1 MFDATFFV
9 ALSFILFVIFVLWA
23 GLPSTIIKSLD
34 DRSEKIKKE
43 LDDARI
49 LHEEAQ
55 KLLATEK
62 RKLEQCDAEVEEILK
77 QASDQAALITEKSK
91 KEICLY
97 KKPAVYMSVKGSWK
111 ITWNENTLI
120 LNSGDTI
127 TFPESLEHNLESSM
141 TGEAALYR
149 IIATDDPAGPTWRQ

>member
-9 ALSFILFVIFVLWA
+9 ALSFILFVVFVVWA

-34 DRSEKIKKE
+34 DRSKQIKKE
-43 LDDARI
+43 LDEARI

-77 QASDQAALITEKSK
+77 QASEQAALITEKSNNLL
-91 KEICLY
+91 KEEIQRKQKQADL
-97 KKPAVYMSVKGSWK
+97 KIAQARDEAVREVKAKAS
-111 ITWNENTLI
+111 EL
-120 LNSGDTI
+120 
-127 TFPESLEHNLESSM
+127 SL
-141 TGEAALYR
+141 
-149 IIATDDPAGPTWRQ
+149 IIAKEYLKENIDDNVASDLIDKSISDLKDNL

>member
-9 ALSFILFVIFVLWA
+9 ALSFILFVVFVVWA

-34 DRSEKIKKE
+34 DRSKQIKKE
-43 LDDARI
+43 LDEARI

-77 QASDQAALITEKSK
+77 QASEQAALITEKSNNLL
-91 KEICLY
+91 KEEIQRKQKQADL
-97 KKPAVYMSVKGSWK
+97 K
-111 ITWNENTLI
+111 IAQARDEAIKEVRAKASELSLVIAKEYLKENIDDKIASELI
-120 LNSGDTI
+120 DKSISDLKN
-127 TFPESLEHNLESSM
+127 NL
-141 TGEAALYR
+141 
-149 IIATDDPAGPTWRQ
+149 

>member
-9 ALSFILFVIFVLWA
+9 ALSFVLFVVFVVWA

-34 DRSEKIKKE
+34 DRSKQIKKE
-43 LDDARI
+43 LDEARI

-77 QASDQAALITEKSK
+77 QASEQAALITEKSNNLL
-91 KEICLY
+91 KEEIQRKQKQADL
-97 KKPAVYMSVKGSWK
+97 K
-111 ITWNENTLI
+111 IAQARDEAIKEVRAKASELSLVIAKEYLKENIDDKIASELI
-120 LNSGDTI
+120 DKSISDLKN
-127 TFPESLEHNLESSM
+127 NL
-141 TGEAALYR
+141 
-149 IIATDDPAGPTWRQ
+149 

>member
-9 ALSFILFVIFVLWA
+9 ALSFVLFVVFVVWA

-34 DRSEKIKKE
+34 DRSEQIKKE
-43 LDDARI
+43 LDEARI

-77 QASDQAALITEKSK
+77 QASEQAALITEKSNK
-91 KEICLY
+91 LLKEEIQRKQKQADL
-97 KKPAVYMSVKGSWK
+97 KIAQARDEAVREVKAKAS
-111 ITWNENTLI
+111 EL
-120 LNSGDTI
+120 
-127 TFPESLEHNLESSM
+127 SL
-141 TGEAALYR
+141 
-149 IIATDDPAGPTWRQ
+149 IIAKEYLKENIDDNVASDLIDKSISDLKDNL

>member
-9 ALSFILFVIFVLWA
+9 ALSFVLFVIFVFWA

-34 DRSEKIKKE
+34 DRSEQIKKE
-43 LDDARI
+43 LDEARI

-77 QASDQAALITEKSK
+77 QASEQAALITEKSNNLL
-91 KEICLY
+91 KEEIQRKQKQADL
-97 KKPAVYMSVKGSWK
+97 KIAQARDEAVREVKAKAS
-111 ITWNENTLI
+111 EL
-120 LNSGDTI
+120 
-127 TFPESLEHNLESSM
+127 SL
-141 TGEAALYR
+141 
-149 IIATDDPAGPTWRQ
+149 IIAKEYLKENIDDNVASDLIDKSISDLKDNL

>member
-9 ALSFILFVIFVLWA
+9 ALSFVLFVIFVIWA

-43 LDDARI
+43 LDEARI

-77 QASDQAALITEKSK
+77 QASEQAALITEKSNNLL
-91 KEICLY
+91 KEEIQRKRKQADL
-97 KKPAVYMSVKGSWK
+97 KISQARDEAIREVKTKAS
-111 ITWNENTLI
+111 EL
-120 LNSGDTI
+120 
-127 TFPESLEHNLESSM
+127 SL
-141 TGEAALYR
+141 
-149 IIATDDPAGPTWRQ
+149 IIAKEYLKESIDDNVASELIDKSISDLKDNL

>member
-9 ALSFILFVIFVLWA
+9 ALSFVLFVIFVIWA

-43 LDDARI
+43 LDEARI

-77 QASDQAALITEKSK
+77 QASEQAALITEKSNNLL
-91 KEICLY
+91 KEEIQRKRKQADL
-97 KKPAVYMSVKGSWK
+97 KISQARDEAIREVKTKAS
-111 ITWNENTLI
+111 EL
-120 LNSGDTI
+120 
-127 TFPESLEHNLESSM
+127 SL
-141 TGEAALYR
+141 
-149 IIATDDPAGPTWRQ
+149 IIAKEYLKENIDDNVASDLIDKSISDLKDNL

>member
-9 ALSFILFVIFVLWA
+9 ALSFVLFVIFVIWA

-43 LDDARI
+43 LDEARI

-62 RKLEQCDAEVEEILK
+62 RNLEQCDAEVEEILK
-77 QASDQAALITEKSK
+77 QASEQAALITEKSNNLL
-91 KEICLY
+91 KEEIQRKRKQADL
-97 KKPAVYMSVKGSWK
+97 KISQARDEAIREVKTKAS
-111 ITWNENTLI
+111 EL
-120 LNSGDTI
+120 
-127 TFPESLEHNLESSM
+127 SL
-141 TGEAALYR
+141 
-149 IIATDDPAGPTWRQ
+149 IIAKEYLKENIDDNVASELIDKSISDLKDNL

>member
-9 ALSFILFVIFVLWA
+9 ALSFVLFVIFVFWA

-34 DRSEKIKKE
+34 DRSKQIKKE
-43 LDDARI
+43 LDEARI

-77 QASDQAALITEKSK
+77 QASEQAALIAKKSNK
-91 KEICLY
+91 LLKEEIQRKQKQADL
-97 KKPAVYMSVKGSWK
+97 K
-111 ITWNENTLI
+111 IAQARDDAIREVRAKASEL
-120 LNSGDTI
+120 
-127 TFPESLEHNLESSM
+127 SL
-141 TGEAALYR
+141 
-149 IIATDDPAGPTWRQ
+149 IIAKEYLKENIDDNVASDLIDKSISDLKDNL

>member
-9 ALSFILFVIFVLWA
+9 ALSFVLFVIFVIWA

-34 DRSEKIKKE
+34 DRSEKIKKD
-43 LDDARI
+43 LDEARI

-77 QASDQAALITEKSK
+77 QASEQAALITEKSNNLL
-91 KEICLY
+91 KEEIQRKRKQADL
-97 KKPAVYMSVKGSWK
+97 KISQARDEAIREVKTKAS
-111 ITWNENTLI
+111 EL
-120 LNSGDTI
+120 
-127 TFPESLEHNLESSM
+127 SL
-141 TGEAALYR
+141 
-149 IIATDDPAGPTWRQ
+149 IIAKEYLKENIDDNVASELIDKSISDLKDNL